1 MVTAILAHRWVK
13 LQMNN
18 YLRLHVKTTHDL
30 PLRQSFEATS
40 AAYGADLSP
49 SSELAIESS
58 SLAAAR
64 MTKLSVLTILVFL
77 LVACGGTADKV
88 GLSNYPQS
96 NFVAVK
102 TQHRSASVKSAT
114 NSPLATADIIDN
126 PQDILCAA
134 EPAVVQQALLQ
145 LVNESRKESRMCGTD
160 EFKPV
165 PAIVAQATLQSIAND
180 HSTDMALNNFF
191 SHTGSDGSSVLER
204 AVSAGYNWQHISE
217 NIAAGHVTTGEVHAG
232 WLSSP
237 GHCVNIMAAEVTEF
251 GAACVTNESSENKR
265 YWSTAFGRQ
274 RDDLL

>member
-1 MVTAILAHRWVK
+1 
-13 LQMNN
+13 MNN
-18 YLRLHVKTTHDL
+18 YLQPQAGDANDL
-30 PLRQSFEATS
+30 SLMQSFELTS
-40 AAYGADLSP
+40 TAYAAELLPA
-49 SSELAIESS
+49 SELATDSPPLISV
-58 SLAAAR
+58 R
-64 MTKLSVLTILVFL
+64 MVKLSVLTILVFL
-77 LVACGGTADKV
+77 LVACGGTGNKV
-88 GLSNYPQS
+88 GSSNYPQS
-96 NFVAVK
+96 NFVALQS
-102 TQHRSASVKSAT
+102 QHTGSPAKSAT
-114 NSPLATADIIDN
+114 SSPTATTGNIEN

-145 LVNESRKESRMCGTD
+145 LVNESRKESRMCGVD

-165 PAIVAQATLQSIAND
+165 PAIVVQTTLQSIAND
-180 HSTDMALNNFF
+180 HSADMALNNFF

-204 AVSAGYNWQHISE
+204 AISAGYNWQHISE

-251 GAACVTNESSENKR
+251 GAACVTNDSSENKR